1 MLVFYFKYKSMETK
15 IVAVSAQELRALI
28 QEALQNELSRFR
40 LGMYLNSEDDELWDR
55 KKAANFLGISEQT
68 LVKLVNEEK
77 LVAQRS
83 GRKYH
88 FLKSNVLK
96 YLNPLN

>member
-1 MLVFYFKYKSMETK
+1 METK
-15 IVAVSAQELRALI
+15 IVAISVQELRSLIKGALREEVKEI
-28 QEALQNELSRFR
+28 FSGAELLS
-40 LGMYLNSEDDELWDR
+40 LDDELWDR
-55 KKAANFLGISEQT
+55 KKAAKFLGISEQT

-96 YLNPLN
+96 YLNRLN

>member
-1 MLVFYFKYKSMETK
+1 METK
-15 IVAVSAQELRALI
+15 IVAISVQELLTLI
-28 QEALQNELSRFR
+28 KEAVNTELKGIRSG
-40 LGMYLNSEDDELWDR
+40 LELTSLDDELWDR
-55 KKAANFLGISEQT
+55 KKAADFLGISEQT

-96 YLNPLN
+96 YLNRLN